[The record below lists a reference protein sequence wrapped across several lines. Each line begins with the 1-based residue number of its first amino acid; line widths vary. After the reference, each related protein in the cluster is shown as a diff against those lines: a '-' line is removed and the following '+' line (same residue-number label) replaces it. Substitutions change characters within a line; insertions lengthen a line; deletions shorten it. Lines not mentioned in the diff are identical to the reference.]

1 MSKLS
6 FTIRCIGYFIV
17 FAAVILAPVLFLSSY
32 YIYILGIFGIYV
44 IISTG
49 LNLFQG
55 YAGQL
60 SLGHAGFVG
69 IGAYTVALSSTA
81 LGIPYG
87 LAILFGVIAAAIGG
101 LMLGL
106 PVVRLK
112 EIYLVMAT
120 VAFGEMVTLTLI
132 HLPDITQGDRGLAVP
147 PFRLPIFGDLKI
159 EGVYCLISSIA
170 IIGLIAARNIV
181 ESRTG
186 RAFMSIRDSE
196 QAARS
201 LGINV
206 ARYKTAAFVL
216 SACYAGIGG
225 WLLGALTLYIHP
237 SNFTLFQSID
247 YLLIIVLGGLGT
259 ITGPIFGSA
268 FLILLQEAFRGL
280 PGGQEVIAG
289 LLLFLCIL
297 FLPYGIKP
305 VTFKY
310 AEIGWKHLRAIYVK
324 K

>member
-1 MSKLS
+1 MAKSN
-6 FTIRCIGYFIV
+6 FTIKFISYVVLLAAIILVPV
-17 FAAVILAPVLFLSSY
+17 FFLSNY
-32 YIYILGIFGIYV
+32 YIYIFGLFGIYV

-69 IGAYTVALSSTA
+69 IGAYTVALLSTM
-81 LGIPYG
+81 LGIPYA
-87 LAILFGVIAAAIGG
+87 LAMILGVIAAAIGG
-101 LMLGL
+101 LILGL
-106 PVVRLK
+106 PVLRLK

-147 PFRLPIFGDLKI
+147 CLSLPFVGTLEI
-159 EGVYCLISSIA
+159 EGVYCLICLIA

-181 ESRTG
+181 GSRTG

-196 QAARS
+196 QAARC

-225 WLLGALTLYIHP
+225 GLLGALTLYIHP

-268 FLILLQEAFRGL
+268 FLIILQEAFRSF
-280 PGGQEVIAG
+280 PGGQEVISG

-305 VTFKY
+305 VIFRY
-310 AEIGWKHLRAIYVK
+310 GGAGWKQLSAIFSRK
-324 K
+324 